1 MLRVKPLFAPT
12 WLALA
17 IAAAS
22 WADTVLESFETGLGP
37 WSPQGSV
44 GCQPEC
50 VFEFSVTRT
59 QERAHDGKWSLD
71 FTANGL
77 HDDGTVWIQRPVE
90 LTPGTWDIALDF
102 QFFSFPSDFNNWE
115 LVAYIALDPPQVEE
129 DFTLIGSAGID
140 GWSPYTH
147 EQTLVVTEPTTAY
160 VALGYNIV
168 WETIRTHWF
177 DSVTISGIPP
187 QPVDCP
193 DLNGDGVVNV
203 LDLIDLLLCFG
214 QPAIPGCVEEDINED
229 GTVNVLD
236 LIDLLLE
243 FGQAC
248 P

>member
-1 MLRVKPLFAPT
+1 MLSVKPLFAAT

-22 WADTVLESFETGLGP
+22 SADTVFESFETGFGP
-37 WSPQGSV
+37 WSSQGSV
-44 GCQPEC
+44 GCQPSC

-59 QERAHDGKWSLD
+59 QERAHDGGWSLD

-90 LTPGTWDIALDF
+90 LTPGTWDIALEF
-102 QFFSFPSDFNNWE
+102 QFFSFPSDFTNWE

-129 DFTLIGSAGID
+129 DFTLIGSAGIG

-177 DSVTISGIPP
+177 DSVTLSGIPP

-193 DLNGDGVVNV
+193 ADLNGDGSVGI
-203 LDLIDLLLCFG
+203 LDLLALLAAWGTNPGGPPDLDG
-214 QPAIPGCVEEDINED
+214 D
-229 GTVNVLD
+229 GTVGILD
-236 LIDLLLE
+236 LLTLLANW
-243 FGQAC
+243 GPC